1 MRGGDGQK
9 NPNLK
14 YTDGDVPTLP
24 AGSTPATRTRA
35 KARDSFFMNDTRCE
49 EHEPRDGFRIIRLVM
64 SINNPHNSVEKDDG
78 GSGRAPGGRKR
89 LPVWRDAMG
98 WEYEDLFNNRMA
110 GDGSFL
116 EEPCFIP
123 VGRMGYRRR
132 TTVSGPRIDAEVFPV
147 FGRRQRGELRRAK
160 HQMTPEAQQRAN
172 DERSRMRLIQ
182 LVEANFSEKDVA
194 VGLDYAGEAPTP
206 ERVDKDIR
214 NFLARVRRAR
224 AKRGLSELK
233 YIYAIGGDEM
243 PAAGYSGKRPHIHM
257 MMNGGID
264 RDELEKMWG
273 HGRANCD
280 RLQPRDEGL
289 GGIAVYF
296 TRQKQDRA
304 PKKGVRKW
312 RGSRNLKQPV
322 RRSRDA
328 RIPNNR
334 VRRIAYD
341 FRNEAK
347 AVMEK
352 LYPGYVFQ
360 DCTVKYSDVVP
371 GVYIRCVLRR
381 MRT

>member
-1 MRGGDGQK
+1 
-9 NPNLK
+9 
-14 YTDGDVPTLP
+14 
-24 AGSTPATRTRA
+24 
-35 KARDSFFMNDTRCE
+35 
-49 EHEPRDGFRIIRLVM
+49 
-64 SINNPHNSVEKDDG
+64 
-78 GSGRAPGGRKR
+78 
-89 LPVWRDAMG
+89 MG

-116 EEPCFIP
+116 EEPSFIP
-123 VGRMGYRRR
+123 VGKMGYRRK
-132 TTVSGPRIDAEVFPV
+132 TTVSGPRIDAEVYPV
-147 FGRRQRGELRRAK
+147 FGRHQRGELRRAK
-160 HQMTPEAQQRAN
+160 SRITPEAQQRVN
-172 DERSRMRLIQ
+172 DERSRLHLIQ
-182 LVEANFSEKDVA
+182 LVETNFSEKDVA
-194 VGLDYAGEAPTP
+194 VGLDYAGAAPTP
-206 ERVDKDIR
+206 ERVDKDVR
-214 NFLARVRRAR
+214 NFLARVKRRRAR
-224 AKRGLSELK
+224 MGLPELK

-243 PAAGYSGKRPHIHM
+243 PAPGYSGKRPHVHM
-257 MMNGGID
+257 IMNGGID
-264 RDELEKMWG
+264 RDELEKMWRN
-273 HGRANCD
+273 GRANCD

-296 TRQKQDRA
+296 TKQKQDRA

-328 RIPNNR
+328 RMPNNR

-352 LYPGYVFQ
+352 LYPGYVLQ
-360 DCTVKYSDVVP
+360 DCQVRYSDVVD